1 MKFCP
6 YCGYCDDLCRCS
18 SNYGQYCK
26 HPPKNCNNESW
37 FDDKDLCC
45 DKKPHHCPPKPEPE
59 PKRDECEIV
68 CNNTCG
74 NLLLSDQ
81 VPNLEIWRERIG
93 KEPTVTISVFNSA
106 MSTASIRVL
115 VIRNVGSPV
124 EFTVPPGNTLS
135 ATVENAE
142 SISVFRIGT
151 GGTEGKFCLD
161 VCFPVFCNDKRKH
174 KNCHS
179 KFY

>member
-1 MKFCP
+1 
-6 YCGYCDDLCRCS
+6 
-18 SNYGQYCK
+18 
-26 HPPKNCNNESW
+26 
-37 FDDKDLCC
+37 
-45 DKKPHHCPPKPEPE
+45 
-59 PKRDECEIV
+59 
-68 CNNTCG
+68 
-74 NLLLSDQ
+74 LSDQ

-93 KEPTVTISVFNSA
+93 KEPTVTISVFNSS

-161 VCFPVFCNDKRKH
+161 VCFPVFYNDKRKH